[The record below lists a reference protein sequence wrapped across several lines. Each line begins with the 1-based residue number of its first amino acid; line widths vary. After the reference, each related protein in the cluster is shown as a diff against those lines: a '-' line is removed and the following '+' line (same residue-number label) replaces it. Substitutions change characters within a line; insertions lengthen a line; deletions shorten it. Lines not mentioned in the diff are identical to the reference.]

1 VRRTFAWAGASALI
15 ILGVVLF
22 ILLATRGSEAPGGPT
37 TSVSRGP
44 VVTSP
49 YDFTEAT
56 PTVDFNRFGDAKFIS
71 LTLKTPAGVR
81 SYLLA
86 RDSAGFVTLI
96 AALASAQQTVVPV
109 SPPGQTTLSEP
120 AVGPSLTVVMADRTT
135 YTFAL
140 DLKSNVLVRGTQVWR
155 LQGDLK
161 TLVESVTAR

>member
-1 VRRTFAWAGASALI
+1 MRRTFTWAGAGA
-15 ILGVVLF
+15 LF
-22 ILLATRGSEAPGGPT
+22 IFAVALVFLLVTRGSETPRSPT

-49 YDFTEAT
+49 YDFTEAD

-71 LTLKTPAGVR
+71 LLLENPAGVR

-86 RDSAGFVTLI
+86 PDSAGFATLI
-96 AALASAQQTVVPV
+96 AALGSAQQTVVPV

-120 AVGPSLTVVMADRTT
+120 AVGPFLTVVMADRTT

-140 DLKSNVLVRGTQVWR
+140 DLKSNALVRGTQAWR

-161 TLVESVTAR
+161 TLVESVTSK